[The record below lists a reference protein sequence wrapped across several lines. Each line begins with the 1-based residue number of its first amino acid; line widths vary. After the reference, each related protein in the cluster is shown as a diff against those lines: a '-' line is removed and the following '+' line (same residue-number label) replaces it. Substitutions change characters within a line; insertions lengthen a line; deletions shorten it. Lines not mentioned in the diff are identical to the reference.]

1 MNAYP
6 YTANFIGATGEYPIN
21 EKIDLTSNILNNK
34 IVLTSNIL
42 NQKIDN
48 YALATLQ
55 TISGVDNHYKRMID
69 EKIEV
74 QEVLG
79 ISFNV
84 KHTYI
89 MNSNINTSFGEIR
102 FYNQMAST
110 FDINPLDPNPPPYK
124 VKIATNGKLY
134 LYYSYDP
141 AIAATITGGWIDFN
155 QLYGRLIADNI
166 NQGLTLAALQYEIST
181 LSAAVSAAGTAVA
194 IPNLGTG
201 VPTPAT
207 VQATQSGLAANV
219 YTVQSR
225 IAATTGGGFAVA
237 WGIGY
242 AIFDAIKNN
251 DLANA
256 FVYQLKKNK
265 QSNLDAGNT
274 ADADT
279 IQTTIDYTCNNFFL
293 SNLSNFNA
301 NFSNLSLVQGF
312 LNSNIQTAQ
321 TLSNLN
327 TYAITLNNQDINN
340 IFLAKN
346 GGTMYNS
353 LVFQKSTSGNPVAGY
368 FDGSGSR
375 IIYEPSTTTTDYA
388 CSMGINNTTKNM
400 WFSASSNY
408 GYQWWVNGINVMSL
422 SSSGNLTVGNIYN
435 KTETD
440 TLLNAKQNNLTFQS
454 PLINTANTITLSTT
468 NLITTAGGQTINGS
482 LTTTGTITENGKTI
496 PTIAQETILNSTPR
510 VAKRTMITGTCS
522 SSILMPDGITYFAYD
537 IDLRTYTQTKTA
549 PNPSTPYRIFT
560 IKVFFGSVY
569 FGFLTNN
576 KPNVLSYEVY
586 MSNESQG
593 GGGGIGSAGLNV
605 CAIGYPENVIL
616 NAISPTQ
623 LSLVCGDF
631 NFISILSRVNG
642 TVFNAIIEDCLA

>member
-1 MNAYP
+1 
-6 YTANFIGATGEYPIN
+6 
-21 EKIDLTSNILNNK
+21 
-34 IVLTSNIL
+34 
-42 NQKIDN
+42 
-48 YALATLQ
+48 
-55 TISGVDNHYKRMID
+55 
-69 EKIEV
+69 
-74 QEVLG
+74 
-79 ISFNV
+79 
-84 KHTYI
+84 
-89 MNSNINTSFGEIR
+89 
-102 FYNQMAST
+102 
-110 FDINPLDPNPPPYK
+110 
-124 VKIATNGKLY
+124 
-134 LYYSYDP
+134 
-141 AIAATITGGWIDFN
+141 
-155 QLYGRLIADNI
+155 
-166 NQGLTLAALQYEIST
+166 
-181 LSAAVSAAGTAVA
+181 
-194 IPNLGTG
+194 
-201 VPTPAT
+201 
-207 VQATQSGLAANV
+207 
-219 YTVQSR
+219 
-225 IAATTGGGFAVA
+225 
-237 WGIGY
+237 
-242 AIFDAIKNN
+242 
-251 DLANA
+251 
-256 FVYQLKKNK
+256 
-265 QSNLDAGNT
+265 
-274 ADADT
+274 
-279 IQTTIDYTCNNFFL
+279 
-293 SNLSNFNA
+293 
-301 NFSNLSLVQGF
+301 
-312 LNSNIQTAQ
+312 
-321 TLSNLN
+321 
-327 TYAITLNNQDINN
+327 
-340 IFLAKN
+340 
-346 GGTMYNS
+346 
-353 LVFQKSTSGNPVAGY
+353 
-368 FDGSGSR
+368 
-375 IIYEPSTTTTDYA
+375 
-388 CSMGINNTTKNM
+388 MGINNTTKNM

-422 SSSGNLTVGNIYN
+422 SSTGNLNIGNIYN

-510 VAKRTMITGTCS
+510 VAKRTMLTGTCS

-586 MSNESQG
+586 MSNESQA